1 MNEKPAV
8 APASSSSPW
17 KSTAV
22 PQSCG
27 SFGSVPASD
36 CPAGGTE
43 TGIQSSGETR
53 IVPPLF
59 VGIEAR
65 DRPRISS
72 AGVVVPSELPSVI
85 VTSAPRIGRFS
96 ATSDGTPSVPEKP
109 VP

>member
-1 MNEKPAV
+1 
-8 APASSSSPW
+8 
-17 KSTAV
+17 
-22 PQSCG
+22 
-27 SFGSVPASD
+27 
-36 CPAGGTE
+36 
-43 TGIQSSGETR
+43 
-53 IVPPLF
+53 LF